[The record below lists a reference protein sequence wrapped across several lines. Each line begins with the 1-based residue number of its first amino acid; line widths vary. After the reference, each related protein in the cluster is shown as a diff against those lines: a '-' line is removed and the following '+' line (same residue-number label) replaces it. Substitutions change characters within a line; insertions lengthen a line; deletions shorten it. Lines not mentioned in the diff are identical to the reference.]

1 MNRPSRV
8 VVVAGTATEVGKTW
22 VAARTIEGLRTRG
35 VSVAARKPAQSFD
48 AGDPEASTDAAL
60 LGAASGESAEQVC
73 PPHRWYRVAMA
84 PPMAADSLGRSRIHL
99 AELVGEV
106 TASWGHDAVEVGF
119 VELAGGPW
127 SPIAHDGD
135 GLELSRLLHPDGIV
149 LVADAG
155 LGTLNAVRPAAEA
168 LAPTAP
174 VTVLLN
180 RFDHA
185 DELHRRNLDW
195 LREHDGIVA
204 LTTIDQLV
212 DQLVDQR

>member
-1 MNRPSRV
+1 M
-8 VVVAGTATEVGKTW
+8 
-22 VAARTIEGLRTRG
+22 
-35 VSVAARKPAQSFD
+35 
-48 AGDPEASTDAAL
+48 
-60 LGAASGESAEQVC
+60 
-73 PPHRWYRVAMA
+73 
-84 PPMAADSLGRSRIHL
+84 

-106 TASWGHDAVEVGF
+106 TASWARGPADVGL

-135 GLELSRLLHPDGIV
+135 GLELSRLLRPDVVV

-155 LGTLNAVRPAAEA
+155 LGTLNAVRPAVRAFSS
-168 LAPTAP
+168 TAP

-180 RFDHA
+180 RFDPA

-204 LTTIDQLV
+204 LSAV
-212 DQLVDQR
+212 DQLVDHLLAD